1 MKNEKIY
8 TTLDSGTRTKYD
20 SGFQRDTN
28 EGKPRFDLI
37 PTEPLTRLADLYE
50 RGARKYGD
58 SNWRLA
64 NTEEEI
70 ARFKQSA
77 WRHFVSWSAGD
88 DSEDHAA
95 AVMFNLMGYMWHTEY
110 KTIDKLNKI

>member
-1 MKNEKIY
+1 MTKKYERKNY
-8 TTLDSGTRTKYD
+8 VTLDSGTRTKYD

-28 EGKPRFDLI
+28 TGKPRFDLI
-37 PTEPLTRLADLYE
+37 PEGPLTRLAELYE

-64 NTEEEI
+64 STDEEI

-95 AVMFNLMGYMWHTEY
+95 AVIWNLMAHMWHIEY
-110 KTIDKLNKI
+110 KNKNK